1 MRQEAFP
8 LGPARNAWAM
18 ANASARAVR
27 GAVDRNRY
35 RHELDLVEGAIG
47 MIVAG
52 GAQRVSLVI
61 PHGALILSRA
71 QSAADRKG
79 VILRAEWRGGGV
91 CDLVVEPIA

>member
-1 MRQEAFP
+1 
-8 LGPARNAWAM
+8 
-18 ANASARAVR
+18 
-27 GAVDRNRY
+27 
-35 RHELDLVEGAIG
+35 
-47 MIVAG
+47 MIADG